1 MTAPAATV
9 GEIAARPRRIVGPNQ
24 RLWRAAFAQTEFKVG
39 LVLLVLLV
47 GAAFIY
53 PSLSSQS
60 ATKISIMAKFT
71 PPVFMHG
78 AHVLGTDQ
86 LGRDLFVRTLIGL
99 QNALTISLCAVVIM
113 FAVGAAVGMASGY
126 YGGWTDAILMR
137 LTDAQL
143 AIPLIVLAITFLT
156 VRRPTPETIVLV
168 LALAG
173 WPAYAR
179 VTVGNAVGT
188 SA

>member
-9 GEIAARPRRIVGPNQ
+9 AEIGARPRRIVGPNQ

-78 AHVLGTDQ
+78 G
-86 LGRDLFVRTLIGL
+86 
-99 QNALTISLCAVVIM
+99 S
-113 FAVGAAVGMASGY
+113 
-126 YGGWTDAILMR
+126 WTHGDHLP
-137 LTDAQL
+137 DC
-143 AIPLIVLAITFLT
+143 
-156 VRRPTPETIVLV
+156 
-168 LALAG
+168 
-173 WPAYAR
+173 PAPHA
-179 VTVGNAVGT
+179 
-188 SA
+188 